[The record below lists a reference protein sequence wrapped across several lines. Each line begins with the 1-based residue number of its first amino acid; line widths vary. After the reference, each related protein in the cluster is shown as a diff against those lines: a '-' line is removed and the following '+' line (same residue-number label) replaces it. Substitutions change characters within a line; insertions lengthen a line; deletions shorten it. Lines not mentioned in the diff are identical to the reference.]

1 MTSGRREEVSG
12 FREAVPVWGTELP
25 ENYNQFLGFHAE
37 ISLAEETE
45 LEIRITARSYYRL
58 YINGEILA
66 CGPARTARHFSRIDV
81 HTLRTSGKVHIAVET
96 AAYGKPERYCND
108 CTLEPGMLAAEVCD
122 SSGKILAATGK
133 TGGETCGDVCGELP
147 DGEKTVGGIRENSA
161 AEFLYTE
168 LNYRRSNVE
177 TMSHSRGIIE
187 WYELRE
193 ESFDWMFGGHGEAGE
208 EERGEREAGYVWK
221 RPEELEEEIGLLPR
235 RSPYASLRPIP
246 VKYFTGICDA
256 VQGENPESGFVLSI
270 ARMFNEKW
278 YASLP
283 EENQFLEKLRGFQ
296 DAPFTGKYELAQGEQ
311 KAIRI
316 IPGEHPAAVT
326 FANEKTELGFL
337 DFTVRAE
344 EETILDVIN
353 TDHLS
358 IWGELRAN
366 SYVTRYH
373 LAPGTYHLT
382 TFEPKLVRYVKM
394 IFTTRG
400 GAEVTYPQLLDDSYP
415 DDYSAYFSCSDGELN
430 QIYEGARRT
439 LRLST
444 LDIFMDCP
452 QRERG
457 GWLCDSHFAAQAAW
471 QMFGQ
476 LGTEK
481 DFIENFMKTSGM
493 WNGFFPEVYPGS
505 KEDESDPGF
514 VNWSYWLMTELCD
527 YYDRSGDW
535 KFVDECR
542 TRVEEFVTGLL
553 SLRGASGLI
562 ETERGQFVDWSL
574 ANRDFALRPISVPNN
589 CLAVFMLER
598 LSDLYGRE
606 DWGAAASEM
615 RGIIEKLDA
624 QAGIFGGGGDGA
636 AYRNGKMER
645 TDCPTEG
652 GQALELWSGFHLEDK
667 VWLKNFIHTM
677 GPCPEYRSNPNIGKA
692 NLFIGLM
699 IRFDVLGRLGYVT
712 ELVRELKDVYLEELK
727 LGSGTFFE
735 NINAFSGC
743 HGFNGMAG
751 ALLTNKVLGLGQPM
765 ERTKTVCIEPHP
777 GQLRWAEGAAVCG
790 DGMIFLKWSA
800 DADEHTL
807 QMSLSLPEGW
817 QAEFS
822 RSFELSGWKI
832 ELNGKT
838 V

>member
-1 MTSGRREEVSG
+1 MEKQKEYVRKERDR
-12 FREAVPVWGTELP
+12 FREALPVWGSGIREK
-25 ENYNQFLGFHAE
+25 YNQFLGFYTRIE
-37 ISLAEETE
+37 LEEE
-45 LEIRITARSYYRL
+45 CDLEIRIAARSYYRM
-58 YINGEILA
+58 YVNGKIFA
-66 CGPARTARHFSRIDV
+66 CGPARTARHHCRIDV
-81 HTLRTSGKVHIAVET
+81 HFLRAVGKVHIAIET
-96 AAYGKPERYCND
+96 AAYDKPEKYCND
-108 CTLEPGMLAAEVCD
+108 CTMEPGMLAAEVSD
-122 SSGKILAATGK
+122 RSGRIFAATGK
-133 TGGETCGDVCGELP
+133 ADKSEISGISEGEFC
-147 DGEKTVGGIRENSA
+147 
-161 AEFLYTE
+161 YTK
-168 LNYRRSNVE
+168 LNCRRSNVE

-187 WYELRE
+187 WYELKQ
-193 ESFDWMFGGHGEAGE
+193 ESTGWRFGDG
-208 EERGEREAGYVWK
+208 RFVWK
-221 RPEELEEEIGLLPR
+221 KPVVLDEKIIFLPR

-606 DWGAAASEM
+606 DWRAAASEM

-712 ELVRELKDVYLEELK
+712 ELVREVKDVYLEELK

>member
-1 MTSGRREEVSG
+1 MEKQKEYVRKERDR
-12 FREAVPVWGTELP
+12 FREALPVWGSGIREK
-25 ENYNQFLGFHAE
+25 YNQFLGFYTRIE
-37 ISLAEETE
+37 LEEE
-45 LEIRITARSYYRL
+45 CDLEIRIAARSYYRM
-58 YINGEILA
+58 YVNGKIFA
-66 CGPARTARHFSRIDV
+66 CGPARTARHHCRIDV
-81 HTLRTSGKVHIAVET
+81 HFLRAVGKVHIAIET
-96 AAYGKPERYCND
+96 AAYDKPEKYCND
-108 CTLEPGMLAAEVCD
+108 CTMEPGMLAAEVSD
-122 SSGKILAATGK
+122 RSGRIFAATGK
-133 TGGETCGDVCGELP
+133 ADKSEISGISEGEFC
-147 DGEKTVGGIRENSA
+147 
-161 AEFLYTE
+161 YTK
-168 LNYRRSNVE
+168 LNCRRSNVE

-187 WYELRE
+187 WYELKQ
-193 ESFDWMFGGHGEAGE
+193 ESTGWRFGDG
-208 EERGEREAGYVWK
+208 RFVWK
-221 RPEELEEEIGLLPR
+221 KPVVLDEKIIFLPR

-606 DWGAAASEM
+606 DWRAAASEM

-712 ELVRELKDVYLEELK
+712 ELVREVKDVYLEELK

-817 QAEFS
+817 KAEFR

>member
-1 MTSGRREEVSG
+1 MEKQKEYVRKERDR
-12 FREAVPVWGTELP
+12 FREALPVWGSGIREK
-25 ENYNQFLGFHAE
+25 YNQFLGFYTRIE
-37 ISLAEETE
+37 LEEE
-45 LEIRITARSYYRL
+45 CDLEIRIAARSYYRM
-58 YINGEILA
+58 YVNGKIFA
-66 CGPARTARHFSRIDV
+66 CGPARTARHHCRIDV
-81 HTLRTSGKVHIAVET
+81 HFLRAVGKVHIAIET
-96 AAYGKPERYCND
+96 AAYDKPEKYCND
-108 CTLEPGMLAAEVCD
+108 CTMEPGMLAAEVSD
-122 SSGKILAATGK
+122 RSGRIFAATGK
-133 TGGETCGDVCGELP
+133 ADKSEISGISEGEFC
-147 DGEKTVGGIRENSA
+147 
-161 AEFLYTE
+161 YTK
-168 LNYRRSNVE
+168 LNCRRSNVE

-187 WYELRE
+187 WYELKQ
-193 ESFDWMFGGHGEAGE
+193 ESTGWRFGDG
-208 EERGEREAGYVWK
+208 RFVWK
-221 RPEELEEEIGLLPR
+221 KPVVLDEKIIFLPR

-606 DWGAAASEM
+606 DWRAAASEM
-615 RGIIEKLDA
+615 RGVIEKLDA

-712 ELVRELKDVYLEELK
+712 ELVREVKDVYLEELK

>member
-1 MTSGRREEVSG
+1 MEKQKEYVRKERDR
-12 FREAVPVWGTELP
+12 FREALPVWGSGIREK
-25 ENYNQFLGFHAE
+25 YNQFLGFYTRIE
-37 ISLAEETE
+37 LEEE
-45 LEIRITARSYYRL
+45 CDLEIRIAARSYYRM
-58 YINGEILA
+58 YVNGKIFA
-66 CGPARTARHFSRIDV
+66 CGPARTARHHCRIDV
-81 HTLRTSGKVHIAVET
+81 HFLRAVGKVHIAIET
-96 AAYGKPERYCND
+96 AAYDKPEKYCND
-108 CTLEPGMLAAEVCD
+108 CTMEPGMLAAEVSD
-122 SSGKILAATGK
+122 RSGRIFAATGK
-133 TGGETCGDVCGELP
+133 ADKSEISGISEGEFC
-147 DGEKTVGGIRENSA
+147 
-161 AEFLYTE
+161 YTK
-168 LNYRRSNVE
+168 LNCRRSNVE

-187 WYELRE
+187 WYELKQ
-193 ESFDWMFGGHGEAGE
+193 ESTGWRFGDG
-208 EERGEREAGYVWK
+208 RFVWK
-221 RPEELEEEIGLLPR
+221 KPVVLDEKIIFLPR

-606 DWGAAASEM
+606 DWRAAASEM

-712 ELVRELKDVYLEELK
+712 ELVREVKDVYLEELK

-817 QAEFS
+817 KAEFS

>member
-1 MTSGRREEVSG
+1 MEKQKEYVRKERDR
-12 FREAVPVWGTELP
+12 FREALPVWGSGIREK
-25 ENYNQFLGFHAE
+25 YNQFLGFYTRIE
-37 ISLAEETE
+37 LEEE
-45 LEIRITARSYYRL
+45 CDLEIRIAARSYYRM
-58 YINGEILA
+58 YVNGKIFA
-66 CGPARTARHFSRIDV
+66 CGPARTARHHCRIDV
-81 HTLRTSGKVHIAVET
+81 HFLRAVGKVHIAIET
-96 AAYGKPERYCND
+96 AAYDKPEKYCND
-108 CTLEPGMLAAEVCD
+108 CTMEPGMLAAEVSD
-122 SSGKILAATGK
+122 RSGRIFAATGK
-133 TGGETCGDVCGELP
+133 ADKSEISGISEGEFC
-147 DGEKTVGGIRENSA
+147 
-161 AEFLYTE
+161 YTK
-168 LNYRRSNVE
+168 LNCRRSNVE

-187 WYELRE
+187 WYELKQ
-193 ESFDWMFGGHGEAGE
+193 ESTGWRFGDG
-208 EERGEREAGYVWK
+208 RFVWK
-221 RPEELEEEIGLLPR
+221 KPVVLDEKIIFLPR

-415 DDYSAYFSCSDGELN
+415 DEYSAYFSCSDGELN

-667 VWLKNFIHTM
+667 VWMKNFIHTM

-712 ELVRELKDVYLEELK
+712 ELVREVKDVYLEELK